1 MATNT
6 AAPSTA
12 ATATATESVASFD
25 PLKGYAHSPPASSS
39 TAPRPS
45 SSTSTSAA
53 PRADSRPAAPQQRPS
68 AQPMRRR
75 SSRRSAR
82 GDDPDDSL
90 DSDDARST
98 SRRGTTA
105 RRGGAAHRAT
115 GVQPPKDDDLFDT
128 DDAFQAHADAERAS
142 GWHHLPLFLVGLP
155 SLGAVVH
162 GRAEHWSDAII
173 LALVVFYLYQLIK
186 VPWELYYASYAR
198 SVLPV
203 GIEPGAPDSDEDPQ
217 VVARR
222 AESAQALRRNELM
235 ALWSTFLV
243 PVVGASLLHYARGLL
258 SDPDRFINRFLIG
271 LFAIAS
277 SVKPVLH
284 FVKLVKHNSLY
295 HQEVVHYPSSRVH
308 QLQQRVDRLEKELS
322 QLSRTS
328 VPLSTF
334 ESLSSSLSSTL
345 TPLQRQLRRQTL
357 ETQHA
362 QLSSTERLSALAGA
376 VDELCLAFQAQDQE
390 LVALRDVVASRSTAA
405 AKRSPAL
412 GNAAA
417 VLGSVVKH
425 LVVYLATPAY
435 AHRRDDERER
445 HGVAW
450 YALWPVT
457 VPRALVGWA
466 VKGTAKGAVKALGW
480 EGDAEAAAAAS
491 SAGAGGGGGALD
503 KGRNHRRITSAP
515 SAAAALAGGGP
526 GADKEEV
533 EPYSEEDDGSE
544 EEDDLDLDLDL
555 DRARPA
561 PASTRAPSYSAPSY
575 MPYAQQARYAR
586 TQQQVPVP
594 VAGRR
599 PGAGLRSS
607 SSRAQQ
613 QQRVV
618 GAA

>member
-1 MATNT
+1 MASST
-6 AAPSTA
+6 APSAA
-12 ATATATESVASFD
+12 ATATQSLHSFD
-25 PLKGYAHSPPASSS
+25 PLKGYANSPAPSS

-45 SSTSTSAA
+45 TSTSATDPP
-53 PRADSRPAAPQQRPS
+53 PRADSRPSASQQRPS
-68 AQPMRRR
+68 ATTMRRR
-75 SSRRSAR
+75 SSKRSAR
-82 GDDPDDSL
+82 DDPGDSL
-90 DSDDARST
+90 GSDDGRT
-98 SRRGTTA
+98 SARRGTTA
-105 RRGGAAHRAT
+105 QGATRRGTGAAAQRPRS
-115 GVQPPKDDDLFDT
+115 VQPPKDDELFDT
-128 DDAFQAHADAERAS
+128 DEAFQAHADAERAS

-198 SVLPV
+198 YVLPEGV
-203 GIEPGAPDSDEDPQ
+203 EPGATDPDEDPE

-222 AESAQALRRNELM
+222 AESSQALRRNELM

-284 FVKLVKHNSLY
+284 FVKLVKRNSLY

-390 LVALRDVVASRSTAA
+390 LVALRDVVAARSAAA

-435 AHRRDDERER
+435 AHRRGGDDERAQ
-445 HGVAW
+445 HGIAW

-491 SAGAGGGGGALD
+491 SSGAGGGGALG

-515 SAAAALAGGGP
+515 SEAAAVGGGVA
-526 GADKEEV
+526 GAGMEEV
-533 EPYSEEDDGSE
+533 QPYSEEEDGSE
-544 EEDDLDLDLDL
+544 EDGLDLDL
-555 DRARPA
+555 DRPV
-561 PASTRAPSYSAPSY
+561 PPSTRASPYIAPYPSHS
-575 MPYAQQARYAR
+575 QQTRYVR
-586 TQQQVPVP
+586 PPQQHVPVP

-599 PGAGLRSS
+599 PGAGVRSS
-607 SSRAQQ
+607 SSRSQQ
-613 QQRVV
+613 PQRVV

>member
-1 MATNT
+1 MATGSST
-6 AAPSTA
+6 AAHSAA
-12 ATATATESVASFD
+12 ATATEFISSFD
-25 PLKGYAHSPPASSS
+25 PLKGYTHSPASPSS
-39 TAPRPS
+39 VAPRPS
-45 SSTSTSAA
+45 TSSSTSAA
-53 PRADSRPAAPQQRPS
+53 PRADSRPSAPQQRPS
-68 AQPMRRR
+68 AQGMRRR
-75 SSRRSAR
+75 SSKRSAYDDQ
-82 GDDPDDSL
+82 GDSFG
-90 DSDDARST
+90 SDDARST
-98 SRRGTTA
+98 TRRGTTA
-105 RRGGAAHRAT
+105 RRGPGAGPQRPRSA
-115 GVQPPKDDDLFDT
+115 QPPKDDDLFDT
-128 DDAFQAHADAERAS
+128 DDTFQAHADAERAS

-186 VPWELYYASYAR
+186 VPWELYYASYSR
-198 SVLPV
+198 TVLPAGV
-203 GIEPGAPDSDEDPQ
+203 EPRAPDSDEDPD

-222 AESAQALRRNELM
+222 NESAQALRRNELV
-235 ALWSTFLV
+235 ALGSTFLV

-376 VDELCLAFQAQDQE
+376 VDELCLAFQAQDHE
-390 LVALRDVVASRSTAA
+390 LVALRDVVAARSAA
-405 AKRSPAL
+405 ATKRSPAL

-435 AHRRDDERER
+435 AHRRDERER

-491 SAGAGGGGGALD
+491 SGAGGGASELG
-503 KGRNHRRITSAP
+503 KGRNHRRIESAP
-515 SAAAALAGGGP
+515 SGAAALGGGG
-526 GADKEEV
+526 GAGLGKEKGR
-533 EPYSEEDDGSE
+533 PYSEEEDGSQ
-544 EEDDLDLDLDL
+544 EDDLDLDLDL
-555 DRARPA
+555 DRPV
-561 PASTRAPSYSAPSY
+561 PPSSRAPLYTPHV
-575 MPYAQQARYAR
+575 QQTRYGR
-586 TQQQVPVP
+586 PQQQQVPVP

-599 PGAGLRSS
+599 PGAGLRSA
-607 SSRAQQ
+607 SSRSQQ